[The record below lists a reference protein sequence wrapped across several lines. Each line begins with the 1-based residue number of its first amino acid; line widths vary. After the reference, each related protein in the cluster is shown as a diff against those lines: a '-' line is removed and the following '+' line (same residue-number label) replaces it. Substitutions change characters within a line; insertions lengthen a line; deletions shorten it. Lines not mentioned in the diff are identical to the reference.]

1 MLPYFR
7 VKGQVNCGGRS
18 VAGSDETVVLVQMLG
33 PESFPL
39 SHTVC
44 SRSYSTYAVLNE
56 KEKVAVMVRER
67 ERHLHNVYL

>member
-1 MLPYFR
+1 MGGPCLFKSTVKMLPYFR

-39 SHTVC
+39 SHDRSIDALGHTV
-44 SRSYSTYAVLNE
+44 RTLY
-56 KEKVAVMVRER
+56 
-67 ERHLHNVYL
+67 

>member
-39 SHTVC
+39 SHDRSIDALGHTV
-44 SRSYSTYAVLNE
+44 RTLY
-56 KEKVAVMVRER
+56 
-67 ERHLHNVYL
+67 